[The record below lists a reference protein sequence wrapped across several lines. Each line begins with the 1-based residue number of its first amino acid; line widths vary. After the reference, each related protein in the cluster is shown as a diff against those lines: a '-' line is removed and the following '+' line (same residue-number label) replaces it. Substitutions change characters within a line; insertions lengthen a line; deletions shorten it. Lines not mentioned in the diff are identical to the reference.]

1 MEPAELSGGL
11 FVVICKR
18 RHFSGLIKK
27 PVKFAITFSAPAP
40 FIGDCGLFFR
50 HIRHIMPE
58 NRPTPGRRAAR
69 IATGISHALVLA
81 GSAVLIAVVSMD
93 ALQSMSLEGNAG
105 VQRLQTALC
114 CLFLADI
121 VLEIFRKPWG
131 WKNVV
136 SAAGG
141 IVLCLPYTAILG
153 HTGIHLPYACSFG
166 LWLLPLVRAVTV
178 LAQMFRS
185 LRIGPATSML
195 GAYLALV
202 ALVLYFGALM
212 FYILEYG
219 INPEVHSLR
228 SAIYW
233 GVMALTTTGSQISEM
248 TTGGQVLAI
257 VMSATRLVLLPVFTI
272 YISAA
277 VQSHRKH

>member
-1 MEPAELSGGL
+1 
-11 FVVICKR
+11 
-18 RHFSGLIKK
+18 
-27 PVKFAITFSAPAP
+27 
-40 FIGDCGLFFR
+40 
-50 HIRHIMPE
+50 MPE

-136 SAAGG
+136 TAAGG

-153 HTGIHLPYACSFG
+153 H
-166 LWLLPLVRAVTV
+166 
-178 LAQMFRS
+178 RS
-185 LRIGPATSML
+185 EEHTSEL
-195 GAYLALV
+195 Q
-202 ALVLYFGALM
+202 
-212 FYILEYG
+212 
-219 INPEVHSLR
+219 
-228 SAIYW
+228 
-233 GVMALTTTGSQISEM
+233 SQ
-248 TTGGQVLAI
+248 
-257 VMSATRLVLLPVFTI
+257 R
-272 YISAA
+272 
-277 VQSHRKH
+277 